1 MLKNQ
6 LEDSNKIFKNLKDEV
21 INKYRKGINTLNIDN
36 KKIGG
41 RFLNELNCINSKTRP
56 GTESQDKNRVTSIK
70 NLTIVQSNEKN
81 RLKIQSTLMKKNE
94 LSFPKINSVK
104 NKNINEFNYFS
115 IYNNNASSKWIN
127 NYGIINKDN
136 NNKFFKKISL
146 INNEEDKDNNI
157 FLKKNKKIKEKNS
170 RENSYKINKKNETIN
185 DQNKKLTIDKIPRI
199 KNTTLQKIKIIKNNS
214 SNIFEKDNNLNS
226 LMINKGNRTTKISN
240 HLFQNKNL
248 LNNKK
253 IGNKPLTSPIL
264 NELKGLNSDRMKN
277 LNNIFNILRSSSPLA
292 FDGIIPIQKTINLN
306 SEIYKNKYKDFKN
319 SIISNKE
326 DIEEKDYIK
335 GYGYNSHIG
344 NIREY
349 NEDAITVTKIYF
361 NNDKDN
367 YCYYFGIFDGHGG
380 KGCSNYIKENLH
392 KNIKEFTTIGIKIG
406 IDLTEERFKINE
418 AIDEKGEI
426 KDSSGSC
433 GIILL
438 IKDKKCIIANIGDSR
453 LVIFKNKNIEFVT
466 MDHKPN
472 SIIEKARIEIA
483 GGKIYKTPSLNEK
496 DIEIPWRVL
505 PGKLSVSRT
514 FGDILAKDE
523 KYGGNKTVII
533 ALPDITEIEL
543 DDNYNFIVIGCDGIF
558 DVLKNEELLDCI
570 NIVIKERKIKE
581 KINNDEIH
589 ELCGDFASMI
599 IKSALA
605 KGSFDNLSCI
615 VIALNLNN
623 LLPIN

>member
-1 MLKNQ
+1 MLKSQ
-6 LEDSNKIFKNLKDEV
+6 LEEQNKLFKNLKDEV

-264 NELKGLNSDRMKN
+264 NELKGLNSDRMKK

>member
-1 MLKNQ
+1 MLKSQ
-6 LEDSNKIFKNLKDEV
+6 LEEQNKLFKNLKDEV

-264 NELKGLNSDRMKN
+264 NELKGLNSDRMKK

-453 LVIFKNKNIEFVT
+453 LVIFKNKSIEFVT

>member
-1 MLKNQ
+1 MLESQ
-6 LEDSNKIFKNLKDEV
+6 LEEKNKLYKNLKDEV

-81 RLKIQSTLMKKNE
+81 RLKIKSSLMKKNE

-146 INNEEDKDNNI
+146 INNEEEKDNNI

-185 DQNKKLTIDKIPRI
+185 EQDKRLTIDKIPKMK
-199 KNTTLQKIKIIKNNS
+199 KNTTLQKIKIIKSNS

-226 LMINKGNRTTKISN
+226 LMIHKENRTSKISN
-240 HLFQNKNL
+240 YLFQNKNL
-248 LNNKK
+248 YKK
-253 IGNKPLTSPIL
+253 IGNKPFTSPIF
-264 NELKGLNSDRMKN
+264 NELKELNSDKMKN
-277 LNNIFNILRSSSPLA
+277 LNNIFNILRSSSPLS
-292 FDGIIPIQKTINLN
+292 FDGIIPIQKAINLN
-306 SEIYKNKYKDFKN
+306 SEIYKNKYKNFKN

-326 DIEEKDYIK
+326 DIKEKDYIK

-392 KNIKEFTTIGIKIG
+392 KNIKEFTTIGVKIG

-418 AIDEKGEI
+418 AVDEKGEI

-433 GIILL
+433 GTILL

-453 LVIFKNKNIEFVT
+453 LVIFKNKCIEFTT

-570 NIVIKERKIKE
+570 HIVIKERKIKE

-599 IKSALA
+599 IKSALTR
-605 KGSFDNLSCI
+605 GSFDNLSCI

>member
-264 NELKGLNSDRMKN
+264 NELKGLNSDRMKK